1 MARPFRRLLRF
12 LQARFRSARMRQFES
27 LFRLTPGTRIL
38 DVGGTPHNWQYV
50 GVRPRVT
57 LLNNERDTGP
67 RSEVPADMGYV
78 VGDARALPF
87 ASGSFDIVYSNSVI
101 EHVGGE
107 DDQRRMAQEIARVGR
122 SYYVQ
127 TPNRWFPVEPHI
139 VTEPGVWRPLVHLL
153 PRAWQRPLMPAW
165 YAGIRLLR
173 RSDVRRFFPGAEVH
187 AERVA
192 GLPKS
197 FMAVRRPPTA

>member
-1 MARPFRRLLRF
+1 
-12 LQARFRSARMRQFES
+12 MRQFES
-27 LFRLTPGTRIL
+27 LFRLSPETRIL

-50 GVRPRVT
+50 SVRPRVT
-57 LLNNERDTGP
+57 LLNNERDAGP
-67 RSEVPADMGYV
+67 RSEVPSDMAYV

-87 ASGSFDIVYSNSVI
+87 ESGSFDIVYSNSVI

-107 DDQRRMAQEIARVGR
+107 EDQRRMAVEIARVGR
-122 SYYVQ
+122 GFYVQ
-127 TPNRWFPVEPHI
+127 TPNRWFPIEPHI
-139 VTEPGVWRPLVHLL
+139 VTEPGVWRPLLHLL

-165 YAGIRLLR
+165 YESIRLLR

-192 GLPKS
+192 GLAKS
-197 FMAVRRPPTA
+197 YMAVRRAGMR